1 MKIIF
6 FLLFGFFAFFAAFG
20 LAFSSFSFWHVAR
33 ALACVC
39 VCVFLLSAV
48 LRLIITG
55 ARSCAKYFPSKLFQH
70 FHCASVFFETKED
83 AALTNTRAERNC
95 AKWQT
100 IRLLA
105 PAREISCNICDVLLM
120 NATRENGENGIGGC
134 PIMMMPNYWFPFAE
148 QLMVAWS
155 TKILLEEFSS
165 PTVILR
171 RSGEKTSCRRWLDL
185 GSPSAFLLKARV
197 IFRNFSIF
205 N

>member
-6 FLLFGFFAFFAAFG
+6 FSSFRLLFCV
-20 LAFSSFSFWHVAR
+20 LCSFWLGCFFFQF
-33 ALACVC
+33 LACCTGRVC
-39 VCVFLLSAV
+39 VCVLV

-70 FHCASVFFETKED
+70 FHCASVFSSKRTNED
-83 AALTNTRAERNC
+83 AALTNTRALREVAQN
-95 AKWQT
+95 WQT

-105 PAREISCNICDVLLM
+105 PAREISCNICDVLLI

-134 PIMMMPNYWFPFAE
+134 PIMMMPNYWFPVVRATTHGG
-148 QLMVAWS
+148 LVD
-155 TKILLEEFSS
+155 KDS
-165 PTVILR
+165 PRGIFKPDRDILR
-171 RSGEKTSCRRWLDL
+171 RSGEKIWLDL
-185 GSPSAFLLKARV
+185 GSPTICRLLKARV